1 MKKIVPLILLL
12 VAATT
17 GCKKMID
24 KKIESILME
33 AITSGTWYIE
43 QYRENATDIT
53 STFSEY
59 EFRFQRD
66 GTVQGL
72 RSGLAPDNGTWSGNV
87 QNASISA
94 SFPSAADPLKKVNG
108 LWKITD
114 SYMNYVEAEMNV
126 QNGKNILHL
135 RKKE

>member
-1 MKKIVPLILLL
+1 MKRILPLILLL
-12 VAATT
+12 LVAVS

-24 KKIESILME
+24 KKIESLLME
-33 AITSGTWYIE
+33 AITSGTWYVE
-43 QYRENATDIT
+43 QYRESATDIT
-53 STFSEY
+53 SSFAAY

-72 RSGLAPDNGTWSGNV
+72 RTGMNPDNGTWSGNL

-126 QNGKNILHL
+126 TGGKNILHL

>member
-1 MKKIVPLILLL
+1 MKRTLPFILLV
-12 VAATT
+12 VALTS
-17 GCKKMID
+17 CRKLID
-24 KKIESILME
+24 QKIESLLMN
-33 AITSGTWYIE
+33 AITSGTWYVE

-53 STFSEY
+53 NSFIEY

-72 RSGLAPDNGTWSGNV
+72 RAGMNPDNGTWSGNM

-94 SFPSAADPLKKVNG
+94 SFPSASDPLKKVNG

-114 SYMNYVEAEMNV
+114 SYMNYVEAEMSIPG
-126 QNGKNILHL
+126 GKNILHL